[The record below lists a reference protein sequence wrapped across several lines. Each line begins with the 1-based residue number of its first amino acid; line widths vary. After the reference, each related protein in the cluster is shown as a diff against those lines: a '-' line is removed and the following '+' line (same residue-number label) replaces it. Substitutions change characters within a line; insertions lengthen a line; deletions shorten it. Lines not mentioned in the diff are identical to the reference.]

1 MSIFAHGI
9 IPDRHF
15 LQLPTEAITGV
26 SYHIRTPGSP
36 AGALEEAVLAGPV
49 LVATDGGSEA
59 VHALQFAAA
68 YAASENVPVEVV
80 SVVAPLSDLPMP
92 LPHRDELEH
101 AHAQGVADTV
111 RQHLRDIV
119 GPVTWPIHVSLG
131 RPAPS
136 ICTTARQRAARM
148 VILGVASPG
157 PEGNDTALE
166 LLHLAEKPVLVAR
179 SGRLPE
185 NAVVGIDFRSSSIR
199 TAELAL
205 RLVRPGGRL
214 HLVHVKPSLDFP
226 AASVWDWGPCYECA
240 VEGGFDELAA
250 RLAEGGKEVT
260 WETRAGVPAEVLTA
274 VAEDRDADL
283 LAIGSDGYICNDRVV
298 VGRVAREILTR
309 SPLPVLATPVT
320 THMEGGVTD
329 LARIESVA

>member
-1 MSIFAHGI
+1 
-9 IPDRHF
+9 
-15 LQLPTEAITGV
+15 
-26 SYHIRTPGSP
+26 
-36 AGALEEAVLAGPV
+36 
-49 LVATDGGSEA
+49 
-59 VHALQFAAA
+59 
-68 YAASENVPVEVV
+68 
-80 SVVAPLSDLPMP
+80 
-92 LPHRDELEH
+92 DELEH

-199 TAELAL
+199 
-205 RLVRPGGRL
+205 
-214 HLVHVKPSLDFP
+214 
-226 AASVWDWGPCYECA
+226 
-240 VEGGFDELAA
+240 
-250 RLAEGGKEVT
+250 
-260 WETRAGVPAEVLTA
+260 
-274 VAEDRDADL
+274 
-283 LAIGSDGYICNDRVV
+283 
-298 VGRVAREILTR
+298 
-309 SPLPVLATPVT
+309 
-320 THMEGGVTD
+320 
-329 LARIESVA
+329 